1 MSQDLTE
8 LGTLGGAGM
17 GTDNRVV
24 LVLYELLEIFKL
36 MMKQLKLTQK
46 ELKKARKEGHHR
58 DTSAGPV

>member
-1 MSQDLTE
+1 MAD

-46 ELKKARKEGHHR
+46 ELKRARKESSHHR
-58 DTSAGPV
+58 DTSCGPA